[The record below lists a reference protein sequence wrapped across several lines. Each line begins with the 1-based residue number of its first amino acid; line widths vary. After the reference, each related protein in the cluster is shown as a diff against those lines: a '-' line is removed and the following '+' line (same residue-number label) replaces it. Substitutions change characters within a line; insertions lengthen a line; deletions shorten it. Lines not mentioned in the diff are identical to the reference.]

1 LAIKQCSR
9 KSNSPEASGRH
20 EVNPSPE
27 TGGAENTP
35 GTIAKSPDPM
45 NTNDELTDSEID
57 AIADRGDE
65 LLSHNDN
72 YCEAINAFF

>member
-1 LAIKQCSR
+1 MLKEIQLAGSVR
-9 KSNSPEASGRH
+9 TPRSESLTG
-20 EVNPSPE
+20 

-35 GTIAKSPDPM
+35 GTIAKSPHPM

-65 LLSHNDN
+65 LLSHSDN